1 MKTAIGWK
9 IQAHRKLKG
18 LTQAE
23 LAAASGL
30 SEMSIRRYES
40 GDRLPPISVA
50 KKIAEALSIQE
61 SLLTKNT
68 ELDIEKIGTENTRIN
83 SDIIF
88 LEIERAYFLRLND
101 YLINMTAADK
111 DLFFRLS
118 LAQAEEMAKYAKE
131 HKKAPPAAPEEATE
145 GE

>member
-9 IQAHRKLKG
+9 IQAYRKLKG

-23 LAAASGL
+23 LATASGL
-30 SEMSIRRYES
+30 SGMSIRRYEA
-40 GDRLPPISVA
+40 GDRLPALAVA
-50 KKIAEALSIQE
+50 QKIAEALSIQE
-61 SLLTKNT
+61 SQLTKNT
-68 ELDIEKIGTENTRIN
+68 ELDIEKIGNENTGIN
-83 SDIIF
+83 SEAIS

-101 YLINMTAADK
+101 HLANMTEADK

-118 LAQAEEMAKYAKE
+118 LAQAEEMARYSQK
-131 HKKAPPAAPEEATE
+131 HKKSPPKDPQEPQE

>member
-68 ELDIEKIGTENTRIN
+68 ELDIEKIGTENTGIN

-101 YLINMTAADK
+101 YLTNMTAADK

-118 LAQAEEMAKYAKE
+118 LAQAEEMARYSKE
-131 HKKAPPAAPEEATE
+131 HKKTPPEAPEEAPE